1 MPETHTDRK
10 PLGAVDLAQA
20 ELVRRGLENIRRRLL
35 DLTNRNKLIS
45 FRHSRSSL
53 RIVDVDL
60 NAVYQ
65 SLLDDKRFPF
75 VYVPEPSNGHIALLG
90 EKPAAKDYADEI
102 GWSTSFDLV
111 NGTGQTACLPV
122 LYYQE
127 DFERHSGNRLVTW
140 LLNPVIGKPL
150 NPQSLPTLNGIAAVR
165 GTDSALVAVGQNGTI
180 LRTDDGGR
188 SWRQL
193 LSGTGT
199 SLHSIAFSTRLSG
212 WAVGD
217 DGTILHTTDGG
228 ANWRSQTIGTGARLQ
243 RVIFISE
250 EQGWVVGADGLILAT
265 RDGGAS

>member
-1 MPETHTDRK
+1 VSEPTVN
-10 PLGAVDLAQA
+10 PLRLTKSVV
-20 ELVRRGLENIRRRLL
+20 LV
-35 DLTNRNKLIS
+35 
-45 FRHSRSSL
+45 
-53 RIVDVDL
+53 
-60 NAVYQ
+60 A
-65 SLLDDKRFPF
+65 SLL
-75 VYVPEPSNGHIALLG
+75 LLILC
-90 EKPAAKDYADEI
+90 ARYS
-102 GWSTSFDLV
+102 WM
-111 NGTGQTACLPV
+111 QTRSARD
-122 LYYQE
+122 Q
-127 DFERHSGNRLVTW
+127 RHSGNRLVTW

-217 DGTILHTTDGG
+217 DGTILHTADGG